1 MDALFGIISIPM
13 GYVLRF
19 LAEFLGGNF
28 ALSVLVFTVLIN
40 LALIPLSIKS
50 QKSSVQQTRIKPKLD
65 ELKARCGD
73 DKQKYSE
80 EMQKLYQEENVSM
93 AGGCL
98 PMILRLVLMLSIY
111 SLILSPLTYMTG
123 IEKEPITNVSTA
135 ISEKLTTLQKDKDQK
150 ETYNK
155 FKNELG
161 WQENGRTE
169 LAIVGIVRNP
179 EKYDV
184 VKELLGE
191 DGFKKI
197 EKDLNTIA
205 LKDKEADVNYNLF
218 TDKINLT
225 ESPKFSFD
233 IFHAFKPIWI
243 MPIVAFLAQILS
255 SLISMRIQKKINP
268 EAPSMS
274 GMLLTMPLISLFIG
288 FGFPGGVTFYWA
300 CSSLIGGFI
309 QSGVQIFY
317 GPHKMLAKERAK
329 ELTKQCDFEEGQIK
343 KFTAN

>member
-1 MDALFGIISIPM
+1 MDALFSIICIPM
-13 GYVLRF
+13 SYVLRF
-19 LAEFLGGNF
+19 LAGIFGGNF
-28 ALSVLVFTVLIN
+28 ALSVLAFTVLIN

-73 DKQKYSE
+73 DKQKYSQ

-98 PMILRLVLMLSIY
+98 PMILRLLLMLSIY
-111 SLILSPLTYMTG
+111 SLILSPLTYMAG
-123 IEKEPITNVSTA
+123 VDKEPIKNVSTT
-135 ISEKLTTLQKDKDQK
+135 ISESLTTLSKDKDKK
-150 ETYNK
+150 ETYNQ
-155 FKNELG
+155 FKNQLG

-184 VKELLGE
+184 LKELLGE
-191 DGFKKI
+191 DSFKKI

-205 LKDKEADVNYNLF
+205 LKDKESDINYSF
-218 TDKINLT
+218 ITEKINLT

-233 IFHAFKPIWI
+233 IINSFKLIWI
-243 MPIVAFLAQILS
+243 MPIMAFLAQLLS
-255 SLISMRIQKKINP
+255 SLISVKIQKKINP
-268 EAPSMS
+268 DAPNMS
-274 GMLLTMPLISLFIG
+274 GMLFTMPLISLFIG

-309 QSGVQIFY
+309 QSGLQVFY

-329 ELTKQCDFEEGQIK
+329 ELAKQCEFEEGQIK